1 MRIVCSRAGGKTRE
15 ELAPDALQAT
25 LEDKSLLL
33 WVDLNGENPE
43 QAQQILSDVF
53 LFHPLAVDDAINE
66 VLLPKIDDWQSYL
79 YLVLRGINHSNG
91 ARPILLPELDIFLGD
106 HYLVTFHQETIAAVE
121 RVWESIDQDERLMKN
136 GPSYILYRI
145 VDELIEDYIRA
156 LEEMEDQVET
166 VEAEVLRRP
175 HPSVQER
182 IMGLKH
188 TILKVR
194 RVVVIQREVLNQLAR
209 DPIQVID
216 EEERVYFRD
225 VYDHIIRVYDLVD
238 GLRDLVGS
246 ALELYLAAV
255 NNRMNDVMKTLTIIT
270 TLFMPLTF
278 ITGFFG
284 MNFFQPVLPSLGI
297 WTGSIAFVL
306 TLVLMAFTPFI
317 MFLWMRRRAWM

>member
-1 MRIVCSRAGGKTRE
+1 MRIVCSRDNGKTRE
-15 ELAPDALQAT
+15 ELAPEALEAA
-25 LEDKSLLL
+25 LEDESILL
-33 WVDLNGENPE
+33 WVDLDGENPE
-43 QAQQILSDVF
+43 EAQRILSDIF

-66 VLLPKIDDWQSYL
+66 VLLPKVDDWQSYL
-79 YLVLRGINHSNG
+79 YLVLRGISHSD
-91 ARPILLPELDIFLGD
+91 RSKTLLLPELDIFVAD
-106 HYLVTFHQETIAAVE
+106 HYLVTFHQETIDALE
-121 RVWESIDQDERLMKN
+121 RVWETSERDERLMQN
-136 GPSYILYRI
+136 GPAYILYRLI
-145 VDELIEDYIRA
+145 EELMEDYIRA

-209 DPIQVID
+209 DPIQVIP
-216 EEERVYFRD
+216 EEDRVYFRD

-238 GLRDLVGS
+238 GLRDLIGS

-255 NNRMNDVMKTLTIIT
+255 NNRMNDVMKTLTVIT

-284 MNFFQPVLPSLGI
+284 MNFFQPVVPALGI
-297 WTGSIAFVL
+297 WTASIAFVL
-306 TLVLMAFTPFI
+306 TLVIMAFTPFI